1 MRLVSPL
8 KTLFRLSFP
17 PILSRIINLLTNS
30 LNTHFRPVFYNLAV
44 LRPYIMCHSRL
55 SLASKLLIYG
65 ILLAFSMTT
74 NGLVKRSLVLAASS
88 NARTNTDNLPK
99 KVIRLTS
106 VEGITEY
113 RLKNGLRI
121 LLFPDKSKPTI
132 TVNMTYLVGSLHE
145 NYGETGMAHLLEH
158 LLFKG
163 SAKHPDI
170 PKELSEH
177 GAQPNGTTWFDRTN
191 YFETFSATDENLE
204 WALDLEAD
212 RMINSFISKKDLKSE
227 MTVVRNEFEMG
238 ENSPL
243 RILMQRTL
251 STAFLWHN
259 YGKSTIGARS
269 DIENVSIKRLR
280 AFYRRYYQPDNAIL
294 LVVGKFNEIKTL
306 NLIINKFSSIPHP
319 TRILREPYTFEP
331 TQDGERSITLRRTG
345 EVQLLIAIYH
355 IPSGSHLD
363 FPACDVLAQI
373 LGDSPSGRLHKALVQ
388 TNKASR
394 VFGFN
399 YQLRDPGVAMIGAEI
414 RKQESIEEAKQIMLQ
429 TAENLHLKPPTE
441 KEVERARIQL
451 LKQIDLTLNDAS
463 RVGLGLSEWM
473 AMGDWRLFFLNRDR
487 IKKITHNDV
496 LRVASLYLKTS
507 NRTLGQFIPTVKPDR
522 SKIPQKPDVGVMLKD
537 YKGNPTI
544 SVGEAFDPSTD
555 NIESRVRRISTGSN
569 LKLAILSKKTRGE
582 TVFASI
588 RLRFGN
594 AESLTGY
601 STAGDLVAPML
612 MRGTNK
618 NNRQQIQDKFDLLKA
633 RVRFSGGISSV
644 RISVETIKKNLS
656 AVLILI
662 GEILKEPSF
671 PVKEFKTLKQE
682 VLAAIEQQRTDPKS
696 IVYLTFRRHFR
707 PYPRGHVLYVPTFD
721 EEISDL
727 NSTTLENVKEFYDNF
742 YGASHGE
749 IGISGDFNSEEIIKV
764 LKNTFGTWENPTPY
778 QRIKN
783 PFLKIN
789 PVNQFLEIPDKAN
802 AVFAAGQLISID
814 ANNKDYPALVLGN
827 YMLGGGFLN
836 SRLAVRIRQKEG
848 LSYGIRSYLNV
859 GTKDKRGSFSVH
871 AITAPQNVEKVES
884 AFNQEI
890 QRALNH
896 GFALEEIAAA
906 KSGYLQ
912 VRQVM
917 RAQDR
922 NLSDTLAERLFEN
935 RTLLWDKAFEESIS
949 ALTNKQIQTALQRY
963 LAPDQFTIIKAGSF
977 SKLGK
982 D

>member
-1 MRLVSPL
+1 MYHL
-8 KTLFRLSFP
+8 KL
-17 PILSRIINLLTNS
+17 II
-30 LNTHFRPVFYNLAV
+30 
-44 LRPYIMCHSRL
+44 C
-55 SLASKLLIYG
+55 G
-65 ILLAFSMTT
+65 ILLALSMTT
-74 NGLVKRSLVLAASS
+74 GLVKYSLVLARSSSAS
-88 NARTNTDNLPK
+88 TTDNLPK
-99 KVIRLTS
+99 EVIRMTS

-121 LLFPDKSKPTI
+121 LLFPDNSKPTI

-163 SAKHPDI
+163 SPKHPNI

-212 RMINSFISKKDLKSE
+212 RMINSFIAKKDLKSE

-238 ENSPL
+238 ENRPL
-243 RILMQRTL
+243 GILMQRTL

-269 DIENVSIKRLR
+269 DIENVSISRLK
-280 AFYRRYYQPDNAIL
+280 AFYRKYYQPDNAIL
-294 LVVGKFNEIKTL
+294 LVAGKFNEIKTL
-306 NLIINKFSSIPHP
+306 NLIINKFSSIPRP

-331 TQDGERSITLRRTG
+331 TQDGERSITLRRAG
-345 EVQLLIAIYH
+345 EVQLLITSYH

-363 FPACDVLAQI
+363 FPACDILAQI

-399 YQLRDPGVAMIGAEI
+399 YQLRDPSVAMLGAEI
-414 RKQESIEEAKQIMLQ
+414 REQASIEEAKQIMLK
-429 TAENLHLKPPTE
+429 TVENLHLKPPTE

-487 IKKITHNDV
+487 IKKITPDDV
-496 LRVASLYLKTS
+496 RRVASLYLKPS
-507 NRTLGQFIPTVKPDR
+507 NRTLGLFIPTIKPDR
-522 SKIPQKPDVGVMLKD
+522 SKIPPKPDVSEMLKN

-555 NIESRVRRISTGSN
+555 NIEARVKRISAGSN
-569 LKLAILSKKTRGE
+569 LKLALLPKKTRGQ
-582 TVFASI
+582 TVFVSI

-594 AESLTGY
+594 SESLKGF

-618 NNRQQIQDKFDLLKA
+618 NNRQQIQDQFDLLKA

-656 AVLILI
+656 AVLLLI
-662 GEILKEPSF
+662 GEVLKEPSF
-671 PVKEFKTLKQE
+671 PVREFKTLKQE
-682 VLAAIEQQRTDPKS
+682 VLAAIEQKRTDPTS
-696 IVYLTFRRHFR
+696 IAYLTFRRHFR
-707 PYPRGHVLYVPTFD
+707 PYPKGHVLYVPTFD

-727 NSTTLENVKEFYDNF
+727 NSTTLENVKQFYDNF

-749 IGISGDFNSEEIIKV
+749 IGISGDFNSTEIIKV

-778 QRIKN
+778 ERIKN

-789 PVNQFLEIPDKAN
+789 SINQALEIPDKAN
-802 AVFAAGQLISID
+802 AVFTAGQLIPID
-814 ANNKDYPALVLGN
+814 TNNKDYPALVLGN

-848 LSYGIRSYLNV
+848 LSYGIRSYLSI

-871 AITAPQNVEKVES
+871 AITAPQNIEKVES
-884 AFNQEI
+884 AFKQEI

-896 GFALEEIAAA
+896 GFSLEEIVAA

-922 NLSDTLAERLFEN
+922 NLSGTLSERLFEN
-935 RTLLWDKAFEESIS
+935 RTLLWDKAFEESVNT
-949 ALTNKQIQTALQRY
+949 LTNKQIQTALQRY
-963 LAPDQFTIIKAGSF
+963 LDPEKFTIIKAGSF
-977 SKLGK
+977 EKTGK